1 MFERVAAWFHA
12 VGAARRHVVNWPEL
26 VLKAVFG
33 QDGVFKSK
41 AGGSIACNGK
51 VLLRQLVRLENSWR
65 HCGDVLGI
73 VRFEEDSLVIPN
85 YFG

>member
-33 QDGVFKSK
+33 QDGVSSLKLEARFLAMGKS
-41 AGGSIACNGK
+41 
-51 VLLRQLVRLENSWR
+51 
-65 HCGDVLGI
+65 
-73 VRFEEDSLVIPN
+73 F
-85 YFG
+85 